1 MQSPAFNRTKEINL
15 SRIQNSLIRAK
26 RMTNIPKEGILTAE
40 RKRRE
45 STKLFRHAFR
55 GPSRSN
61 ILGIDSN
68 MSGSPPQRFFMNSL
82 SAEKYNHPLNK
93 TLQNSRIKA
102 DHDSDSPPKEETLT
116 VKAEQKKTI
125 HYIDEGFNHMN
136 TDKEID
142 RKTFTKDNFHI
153 NLSNVVHVP

>member
-1 MQSPAFNRTKEINL
+1 
-15 SRIQNSLIRAK
+15 
-26 RMTNIPKEGILTAE
+26 
-40 RKRRE
+40 
-45 STKLFRHAFR
+45 
-55 GPSRSN
+55 
-61 ILGIDSN
+61 
-68 MSGSPPQRFFMNSL
+68 MNSL

-125 HYIDEGFNHMN
+125 HYIDEGFNDMN

-142 RKTFTKDNFHI
+142 RKTSTKDNFHI